1 MNNKGDDQTVR
12 MHRLVCIFVVG
23 MEQKVSEYDQG
34 IPQRHTQV
42 YQVEAQIMLD
52 MKWSIFLA
60 LISKFLV

>member
-12 MHRLVCIFVVG
+12 MHRLACIFVVS

-34 IPQRHTQV
+34 IPQRPTQV